1 MAAADTASF
10 ADTSKVMS
18 FPGSVTRTTGGSS
31 GSATI
36 CATTGWFGTS
46 EASLTMIRYRPL
58 RATSISPRAVWPPAT
73 VIGVSV
79 HCPRRPG
86 SSLSPERSIV
96 PTERLADLS
105 GRSAEASMRTR
116 VPIGALMFPIGLGGS
131 ALSGRFM
138 YAGKTYVSLTSRT
151 PGRVRTTTAY
161 RSLTKSPALTR

>member
-1 MAAADTASF
+1 
-10 ADTSKVMS
+10 MS

-36 CATTGWFGTS
+36 CATTGWFGMS

-58 RATSISPRAVWPPAT
+58 RATWISPWAACP
-73 VIGVSV
+73 
-79 HCPRRPG
+79 PRR
-86 SSLSPERSIV
+86 SSASPSIAASSIV
-96 PTERLADLS
+96 PTERLADLI

-138 YAGKTYVSLTSRT
+138 YAGKTS
-151 PGRVRTTTAY
+151 
-161 RSLTKSPALTR
+161 